1 MSGKLNARLER
12 LEAMC
17 RCSEGA
23 DPSRIHEVCLQAGID
38 TPAPNPEE
46 TAAHWFERLS
56 NDALNQILELRP

>member
-12 LEAMC
+12 LEAMR

-23 DPSRIHEVCLQAGID
+23 DPGRIHGVCLQAGID
-38 TPAPNPEE
+38 TPEPKPRE

-56 NDALNQILELRP
+56 DDALNKILELRP